1 MTEKREAYK
10 SREILIETAETD
22 ENQVRLSIDEKQI
35 DVVRDENSGKYTT
48 YILPYQEYSSIEDL
62 AKDVIDYLP
71 SFRTDQ
77 EQ

>member
-22 ENQVRLSIDEKQI
+22 ENQVRLSIDGKQI
-35 DVVRDENSGKYTT
+35 DVVRDENSGKYAT
-48 YILPYQEYSSIEDL
+48 YTLPYQEYSSIEDL

-71 SFRTDQ
+71 SFRTNP
-77 EQ
+77 E